1 MSIPR
6 RALGSHGGDIETL
19 ANNQMS
25 NPFYMK
31 KKAAREALPRKH
43 RVIINQEP
51 VEEDSLE
58 SITSMDEA
66 RASIEKQT
74 SKHNSGSLLSKL
86 GLGKTSAAT
95 GNDSTSTVDKPDSGV
110 ADHANNHSGLSAS
123 TISNEIMSSDD
134 NKPMPL
140 PQLLVGPALGNSPR
154 WRSMPQEHGTSTIK
168 FDTARASRVLSESMD
183 TRAADLKTAR
193 RGVSVTLVMIAA
205 VMAAA
210 GAIGFNLLIPAMI
223 TFIVA
228 GCVWPWPIPDKRVR
242 KPVRLPDGLVGVST
256 IELREWLK
264 ASRVQAGKVDAI
276 VIAWR
281 RGEGRRSHTLWW
293 TPAGVN
299 ASSHSG
305 LESMRAWPVTV
316 ITSGDDVQFFVDDRL
331 VTANKWLHGVDS
343 PLGGTPAPVDVVDSQ
358 AVSDL
363 SRALEDCGALN
374 DGDGQSLF
382 SSGSIVLL

>member
-19 ANNQMS
+19 NNQMS

-43 RVIINQEP
+43 QVIINQEP

-66 RASIEKQT
+66 RASIEKQA
-74 SKHNSGSLLSKL
+74 SKHDKSLLAKL
-86 GLGKTSAAT
+86 GLGKINVVT
-95 GNDSTSTVDKPDSGV
+95 GDDSSVDKPGSGV
-110 ADHANNHSGLSAS
+110 ADHTDDYSGLSAS
-123 TISNEIMSSDD
+123 TIPNEIMSSDD

-140 PQLLVGPALGNSPR
+140 PQLLVGPVLGDSPR

-168 FDTARASRVLSESMD
+168 FDTARVSRVLSESMD
-183 TRAADLKTAR
+183 TRTTDLKTAR
-193 RGVSVTLVMIAA
+193 RGVSVALVMIAA
-205 VMAAA
+205 GMTAA
-210 GAIGFNLLIPAMI
+210 GAIGFNLFIPALI
-223 TFIVA
+223 FVIVA
-228 GCVWPWPIPDKRVR
+228 GCAWPWPIPDKRVR

-264 ASRVQAGKVDAI
+264 ASRVQAGEVDAI

-293 TPAGVN
+293 TPAGVD
-299 ASSHSG
+299 ASAHSG

-316 ITSGDDVQFFVDDRL
+316 ITSGDDVQFLVDDRL

-343 PLGGTPAPVDVVDSQ
+343 PLGGTPAPVDGVDSQ

-374 DGDGQSLF
+374 DGGGQSLF
-382 SSGSIVLL
+382 SSGSIVLLG

>member
-19 ANNQMS
+19 ANNQKS

-31 KKAAREALPRKH
+31 EKAAREALPRK
-43 RVIINQEP
+43 RQVTIDPEP
-51 VEEDSLE
+51 AEEDSLE

-66 RASIEKQT
+66 RASIEKQA
-74 SKHNSGSLLSKL
+74 SKHDSKSLLAKL
-86 GLGKTSAAT
+86 GLGKTNAVAGDPSSA
-95 GNDSTSTVDKPDSGV
+95 DKPGRGE
-110 ADHANNHSGLSAS
+110 ADHTDNHSGFNDSP
-123 TISNEIMSSDD
+123 ISNEIMNSDD
-134 NKPMPL
+134 DKPMPL
-140 PQLLVGPALGNSPR
+140 PRLLVGPALGDSPI
-154 WRSMPQEHGTSTIK
+154 WRSTPQEHGTNTIK
-168 FDTARASRVLSESMD
+168 FDPARASRVLSESMD
-183 TRAADLKTAR
+183 ARTANLKTAR
-193 RGVSVTLVMIAA
+193 RGVSIALVILAA
-205 VMAAA
+205 VMAVA
-210 GAIGFNLLIPAMI
+210 GMIGFNLFIPAMI
-223 TFIVA
+223 TVILA
-228 GCVWPWPIPDKRVR
+228 GCVWPWPITDRRVR

-256 IELREWLK
+256 IGLREWLE
-264 ASRVQAGKVDAI
+264 ASRVQAGGVDAI

-299 ASSHSG
+299 ASAHSG
-305 LESMRAWPVTV
+305 LGSMRAWPVTV
-316 ITSGDDVQFFVDDRL
+316 VTSGDDVQFFVDDRL

-343 PLGGTPAPVDVVDSQ
+343 PLGGTPAPVDGVDSQ